1 MRAAGGGAA
10 GRKEVTTLWMWLL
23 LIATACGFVFL
34 LLNLP
39 DHRSRS
45 GPGEPPAPLN
55 PSPLFVPVVRDCCF
69 RRWRRRLCL
78 RKLQTGD
85 VTKLNVLHEEIEGQA
100 DEIAAEEDERISRSP
115 PSTKEKIWMMQDQ
128 IIMARAYLQFASSHG
143 SAHLIRELKM
153 RMKEIERAISH
164 SSGGSRLSGSALQKM
179 KAMEL
184 TLSKAH
190 RAYPHCSHMSSKL
203 RAMIYNSEELVRA
216 HQSESSFL
224 EQVAVRTLPKGHH
237 CLAMRLTSEYFSL
250 DPKEREF
257 PKRFSMLMNDFHH
270 YAIFSDNLLAS
281 AVVINSTIA
290 ASKDPKRIVFHIVTD
305 SLSFPAMTMW
315 FLTNP
320 PSPATIRIKSLDE
333 LKWLPADFSSRFKQ
347 KGIRDPRYT
356 SALNHL
362 RFYLPEVFPS
372 LSKVVLL
379 DHDVVVQK
387 DLSRLWELDMKGKV
401 NGALE
406 TCSSGKGYHQL
417 DNLVNF
423 SDPSIINKFDAKA
436 CIFAFGMNI
445 FDLKEWRS
453 KGLSVTYDRWFQA
466 GKRRRLW
473 KAGSLPVGQLVFY
486 NQTVPLDHRW
496 HVLGLGWNSNTRR
509 DEIESAAVIHYSGN
523 LKPWLEISIPKYR
536 DYWSRYLNYD
546 NTYLQ
551 QCNIHR

>member
-1 MRAAGGGAA
+1 MRAATGGAA
-10 GRKEVTTLWMWLL
+10 GRREVTPLWMWLL
-23 LIATACGFVFL
+23 LIATACGFLFL

-39 DHRSRS
+39 DHHSRS
-45 GPGEPPAPLN
+45 GPGGERTGGPQLSAK
-55 PSPLFVPVVRDCCF
+55 D
-69 RRWRRRLCL
+69 RL
-78 RKLQTGD
+78 QIGD
-85 VTKLNVLHEEIEGQA
+85 VTKLNVLPEEIEGRA

-128 IIMARAYLQFASSHG
+128 LIMARAYLQFASPHG

-164 SSGGSRLSGSALQKM
+164 SSGGSRITGSALQKM

-184 TLSKAH
+184 TLSKAQ
-190 RAYPHCSHMSSKL
+190 RAYPHCSHMASKL
-203 RAMIYNSEELVRA
+203 RAMTYNSEELVRA

-250 DPKEREF
+250 DPKKREF
-257 PKRFSMLMNDFHH
+257 PKRVSMLMDDFHH
-270 YAIFSDNLLAS
+270 YAIFSDNVLAS
-281 AVVINSTIA
+281 AVVINSTVA
-290 ASKDPKRIVFHIVTD
+290 ASKDPQRIVFHVVTD
-305 SLSFPAMTMW
+305 ALSFPAMVMW

-320 PSPATIRIKSLDE
+320 PNPATIRIESLDE

-372 LSKVVLL
+372 LSKILLL

-387 DLSRLWELDMKGKV
+387 DLSGLWEIDMKNKI

-406 TCSSGKGYHQL
+406 TCNSGNGYHRL
-417 DNLVNF
+417 DNLINF
-423 SDPSIINKFDAKA
+423 SDPGIINKFDPKA
-436 CIFAFGMNI
+436 CIYAFGMNI
-445 FDLKEWRS
+445 FDLKEWRN
-453 KGLSVTYDRWFQA
+453 KGLTATYDKWFQA
-466 GKRRRLW
+466 GKRRKLW
-473 KAGSLPVGQLVFY
+473 KAGSLPLGQLVFY
-486 NQTVPLDHRW
+486 NQTVSLDHRW
-496 HVLGLGWNSNTRR
+496 HVLGLGRNSNTRR
-509 DEIESAAVIHYSGN
+509 EEIESAAVIHYSGN
-523 LKPWLEISIPKYR
+523 LKPWLEISVPRYR
-536 DYWSRYLNYD
+536 DYWNRFLNYD